1 MEKITKTL
9 PVLAAIMTIAILLN
23 PSSVM
28 GATQIPDD
36 VTTTV
41 TPLND
46 DVSLEKTIT
55 TMYIPK
61 DNTLPWGFVKGTIDD
76 PAERYPV
83 IIQFIQNDE
92 PVHVAQVNVNGD
104 DTYEYKFRVLN
115 VDHETGETIKVF
127 QGEYV
132 VKIFKVINNNIET
145 I

>member
-9 PVLAAIMTIAILLN
+9 PILAAIMTIAILLN